1 MMNIKTE
8 VTHKIKNDSN
18 KYSVQNK
25 KVIIK
30 YIFLKKD
37 ELD

>member
-1 MMNIKTE
+1 ME
-8 VTHKIKNDSN
+8 VTHEIKNYSN
-18 KYSVQNK
+18 KYSVKNNK
-25 KVIIK
+25 VVIK